1 MISKK
6 IISKDHIIV
15 ILTIFC
21 LTLFGLCFSCV
32 FRCFRKL
39 KADHNV
45 YQARRS
51 RSREDRLDVFDDAS
65 SRAHYKERA
74 RGANRMAGSQVAT
87 SKSDDPEDVFQIGSR
102 KDTSTSRS
110 QSIPT
115 LPNGLLDS
123 YASVERPPVASG
135 VVINEGHYPARIV
148 GLVAESS
155 GRDSDEDHD
164 DGDDEDEDDE
174 EVEMVDHACQTRE
187 SLFDQNAP
195 PPLATDAGRNQRAI
209 MPRPHYPAPPSSSVT
224 IPGAPPSLDSSRF
237 KAERTIEIAQSP
249 LPPVAPSGTRS
260 RLVKAASSSVASS
273 KSGPDI
279 VILH

>member
-1 MISKK
+1 MIYLLSGMQIVNRK
-6 IISKDHIIV
+6 IMSKDHIIV

-21 LTLFGLCFSCV
+21 VTLFGLCFSCLL
-32 FRCFRKL
+32 RCFRKL

-51 RSREDRLDVFDDAS
+51 RSREDRLDVFDDTS
-65 SRAHYKERA
+65 SKAQYNRGKA
-74 RGANRMAGSQVAT
+74 RGRAAGSQVPT

-115 LPNGLLDS
+115 LPNGVLDS
-123 YASVERPPVASG
+123 YVTVEQGPSG
-135 VVINEGHYPARIV
+135 VIINESRYPVRVV
-148 GLVAESS
+148 GLVDSS
-155 GRDSDEDHD
+155 GRDSDEDQD
-164 DGDDEDEDDE
+164 DGDDESEEEE

-187 SLFDQNAP
+187 SLFDQQAP
-195 PPLATDAGRNQRAI
+195 PPLAPSSQAAI
-209 MPRPHYPAPPSSSVT
+209 VHRPQYAVLPSSSVT
-224 IPGAPPSLDSSRF
+224 IPNVADNSRF
-237 KAERTIEIAQSP
+237 KAERTIEIARSP
-249 LPPVAPSGTRS
+249 PGTRA
-260 RLVKAASSSVASS
+260 RLVKANTSSSVASS